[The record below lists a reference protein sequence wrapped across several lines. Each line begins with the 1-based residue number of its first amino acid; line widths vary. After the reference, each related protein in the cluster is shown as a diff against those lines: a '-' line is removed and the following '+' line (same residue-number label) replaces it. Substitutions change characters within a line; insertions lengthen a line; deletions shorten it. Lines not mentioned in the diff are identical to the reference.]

1 MLQVSNRCTWASLW
15 LMKTQAFAIT
25 SLWITGL
32 GTPARGR
39 GLPQGKRGCNLDLPG
54 YLCAFKELHGAVSC
68 FLAVAQ
74 GVACTCSPPLWLVG
88 SWLLRT
94 VSSGFGGD
102 SSSHCL
108 FLAGFLTNGRD

>member
-74 GVACTCSPPLWLVG
+74 GVACTCSPL
-88 SWLLRT
+88 
-94 VSSGFGGD
+94 FGW
-102 SSSHCL
+102 
-108 FLAGFLTNGRD
+108 